1 MGEENKWTAT
11 KLTKAVA
18 VICDRSAEG
27 DIQMS
32 TLINS
37 SGHSRKVLQVVTT
50 CFSGSRKNVWKR
62 WIDLTLYL
70 VSCAIAGT
78 GLLLGYRLPHGHGAG
93 SIVTFLGHGRHDWGS
108 VHTWL
113 AYVAIVLVV
122 LHLVLNREWLV
133 KIAASGR
140 LPRLAAGIF
149 AGLLIGSAFLVLPVE
164 QRDRSTEA
172 TIERPQARW
181 EEPGVIRSDH

>member
-1 MGEENKWTAT
+1 
-11 KLTKAVA
+11 
-18 VICDRSAEG
+18 
-27 DIQMS
+27 MS

-37 SGHSRKVLQVVTT
+37 SGYSRNVLQVVKTI
-50 CFSGSRKNVWKR
+50 FSGSRKNAWKR

-70 VSCAIAGT
+70 VSCGLGGT
-78 GLLLGYRLPHGHGAG
+78 GLLLAYRLPHGHGAG
-93 SIVTFLGHGRHDWGS
+93 RMVTFLGHGRHDWGS

-113 AYVAIVLVV
+113 ACVAIVLVV
-122 LHLVLNREWLV
+122 FHLVLNREWLV

-140 LPRLAAGIF
+140 LPRLAAGIV

-181 EEPGVIRSDH
+181 EEPGVIRSDHQPESPPIDD